1 MREKSKFALLIA
13 SEGMVADTIS
23 FLIRETDLS
32 HPRPFRI
39 EFHCDKPI
47 EAIAFWYHFHMR
59 G

>member
-13 SEGMVADTIS
+13 SEGMLADNIS

-32 HPRPFRI
+32 HPRLFRI
-39 EFHCDKPI
+39 EFPCDKPI
-47 EAIAFWYHFHMR
+47 EAIAFWYYFYRR